1 MIPSDCSMSTISLF
15 SNIEKKHDLY
25 GGKDSMK
32 KFSEYLLEH
41 AMKINFDDKEN
52 DIINKQAAKIIWK
65 CKNLQYLKG
74 QI

>member
-1 MIPSDCSMSTISLF
+1 MSTISLF
-15 SNIEKKHDLY
+15 SNIEKKHDLC

-52 DIINKQAAKIIWK
+52 DIINKQAAKII
-65 CKNLQYLKG
+65 
-74 QI
+74 